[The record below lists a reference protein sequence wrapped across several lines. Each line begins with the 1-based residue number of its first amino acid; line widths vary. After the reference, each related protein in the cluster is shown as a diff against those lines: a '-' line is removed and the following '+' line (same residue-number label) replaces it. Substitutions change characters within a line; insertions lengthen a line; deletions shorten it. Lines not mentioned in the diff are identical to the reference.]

1 MVSRTDECAQTRG
14 IEPDLTVQHVH
25 ASGTEPWMS
34 GKAELFK
41 IRLSRGTIHEL
52 SPSQQES
59 SLFFKENMNE
69 RNVMNRCDPCGIRRE
84 FSPSLF

>member
-34 GKAELFK
+34 NVINPEK
-41 IRLSRGTIHEL
+41 
-52 SPSQQES
+52 
-59 SLFFKENMNE
+59 
-69 RNVMNRCDPCGIRRE
+69 RNYSKSG
-84 FSPSLF
+84 